1 MKAREWYLS
10 LAFVLI
16 VTFLFFGNTV
26 RLEVGAATEAVIQ
39 TSEID
44 QLLREAADLENKA
57 ARLRQAVENCRRRI
71 TPQSPDCQVYI
82 EWQKVVVSYQEA
94 ERVAQTLEDQARE
107 RRRRA
112 EYLKSQQAPPPVA
125 VPVPQPTSPVTPPE
139 TVNQPGAGQGNQPQG
154 ADTSPTNPP
163 PAQNQVATLP
173 PRVGEVRIGGLTQKE
188 WDKLR
193 NYQQEIDELY
203 SRIPLS
209 DEEAQRFFEL
219 LQARNALWQKAI
231 SVPGLT
237 LEERQRLRLLIH
249 TKNQT
254 ADVPVFRKEEVLAA
268 AKEKR
273 KSPPPPFPV
282 EVLGNIVEAHVETG
296 TQQAVDEL
304 GKKMTE
310 TINLNQV
317 DRGLLTCENVVGV
330 SKITLK
336 LKQKDIPGAIS
347 ETVDF
352 VLGKVIAPLS
362 SMNISV
368 FKSAYSRITF
378 GAVNKF
384 FDEVNNFM
392 KSMGGNEVKFNWEE
406 FYQEMGTG
414 KKAVA
419 EWTEY
424 GDLIKDKIKEE
435 KQENK

>member
-1 MKAREWYLS
+1 MARKCYLS

-26 RLEVGAATEAVIQ
+26 RLEVGAAEAVIQ

-57 ARLRQAVENCRRRI
+57 VRLRQAVENCRRRI
-71 TPQSPDCQVYI
+71 IPQSPDCQVYI
-82 EWQKVVVSYQEA
+82 EWQKAVVSYQEA
-94 ERVAQTLEDQARE
+94 ERIAQTLEDQARE

-139 TVNQPGAGQGNQPQG
+139 AVNQPGAGNQTQGTGTKSTGQLPVQKQPV
-154 ADTSPTNPP
+154 P
-163 PAQNQVATLP
+163 VP
-173 PRVGEVRIGGLTQKE
+173 PRLSEVRIGGLTQRE
-188 WDKLR
+188 WNKIR
-193 NYQQEIDELY
+193 SYQQEIDELY

-231 SVPGLT
+231 SAPGLS

-249 TKNQT
+249 TKSQT

-296 TQQAVDEL
+296 SQQAVDEL

-310 TINLNQV
+310 TINLNQI
-317 DRGLLTCENVVGV
+317 DRGLLTCENVVGI

-352 VLGKVIAPLS
+352 VLGKAIAPLS

-406 FYQEMGTG
+406 FYKDMSTG
-414 KKAVA
+414 QKAVA
-419 EWTEY
+419 EWTGF